1 MDMMVRTCNRRRS
14 RALLEAG
21 SCRTVCALGRA
32 GIRPEHRE
40 GDGATP
46 AGRYPVRMAFY
57 RPDRLPRPG
66 GPLAKTPLRPDF
78 GWCDDPR
85 SPLYNRPVR
94 LPFAGSAEHLWREDH
109 LYDVIVVL
117 GINDD
122 PVLRGKGSALFF
134 HIARPGHA
142 PTEGCIAISMAA
154 MRKILPRI
162 TPSSHMIIG

>member
-1 MDMMVRTCNRRRS
+1 MDLMLRSGNRRS
-14 RALLEAG
+14 PRAVLEAG
-21 SCRTVCALGRA
+21 SFRTVCAIGRS

-40 GDGATP
+40 GDGVTP
-46 AGRYPVRMAFY
+46 SGCFPVRMAFY

-66 GPLAKTPLRPDF
+66 GSLDKMPMRPDF

-94 LPFAGSAEHLWREDH
+94 LPLAASAEHLWRDDH

-122 PVLRGKGSALFF
+122 PVIRGKGSALFF
-134 HIARPGHA
+134 HIARPGFV

-154 MRKILPRI
+154 MRKILPRL
-162 TPSSHMIIG
+162 TPSSRMIIG